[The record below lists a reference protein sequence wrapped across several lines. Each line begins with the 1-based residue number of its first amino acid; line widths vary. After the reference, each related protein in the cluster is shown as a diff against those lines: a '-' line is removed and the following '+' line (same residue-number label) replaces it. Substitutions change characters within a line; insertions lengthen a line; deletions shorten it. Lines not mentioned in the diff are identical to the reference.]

1 MHGSLETRC
10 PKNAKPKN
18 FEPHLATWFHLVGA
32 FKIFQLFPIFPFSHP
47 KQPPFPCFLPP
58 AATNPSVIRCFLLP
72 AWLKKAQRHR
82 RFLGSAQRRPAMV
95 LHFALRRAASASA
108 ATVLRV
114 PKMPS
119 SLLQA
124 TGKAAVK
131 LKIKFMYIYNCIY
144 ILYKSNT
151 YTYLQICTTVCM

>member
-1 MHGSLETRC
+1 
-10 PKNAKPKN
+10 
-18 FEPHLATWFHLVGA
+18 
-32 FKIFQLFPIFPFSHP
+32 
-47 KQPPFPCFLPP
+47 
-58 AATNPSVIRCFLLP
+58 
-72 AWLKKAQRHR
+72 
-82 RFLGSAQRRPAMV
+82 MV

-131 LKIKFMYIYNCIY
+131 LKIIYVYIYNIY
-144 ILYKSNT
+144 I
-151 YTYLQICTTVCM
+151 